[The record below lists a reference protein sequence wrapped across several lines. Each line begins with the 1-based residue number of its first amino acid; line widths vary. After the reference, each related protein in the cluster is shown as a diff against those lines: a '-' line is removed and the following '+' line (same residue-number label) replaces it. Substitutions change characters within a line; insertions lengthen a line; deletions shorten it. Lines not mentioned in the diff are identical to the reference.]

1 MQTERCCENV
11 ENKYS
16 LILKTSDIGAIH
28 SDFFKGNVKLDS
40 CYERLLNGDIVDCF
54 ITWQALWET
63 LADLDI
69 QEAGIVIDFPVL
81 KT

>member
-1 MQTERCCENV
+1 MQTDRYCENM

-16 LILKTSDIGAIH
+16 LILKTSDTGIIH

-40 CYERLLNGDIVDCF
+40 WYERLLNGNNVDCF
-54 ITWQALWET
+54 ITWQALCET